1 MVYKLI
7 TGLDLGSSHL
17 RLAVGQVQD
26 NGEIQIIAT
35 VESLAEGINKGLI
48 NNLEEAVS
56 SLSQA
61 LEKTERIVGR
71 TIDHVCVGISGV
83 HIISQNSR
91 GVVAVANAR
100 GEIKE
105 EDIGRVLEAAQT
117 VALPP
122 NYEIL
127 HVVPLNFIID
137 SQSGIKDPLGM
148 TGIRLEVEAQ
158 VIQGI
163 SNQIKNI
170 TKCLYR
176 TGLNVDDLVFSIL
189 ATSEA
194 VLDRRQKELGV
205 AVLNL
210 GATTTSLAVFEEG
223 DLLLTKVLPIG
234 SRHITNDLAIG
245 LRVSI
250 DLAETIKIIYGSA
263 LPEKNGKQEK
273 INLKELD
280 ENLEEMVSKNDL
292 AEIIEARCEE
302 IFKLVDKELQSIK
315 RSGKLPAGIVLTG
328 GGAKLTGITEVAK
341 RIFRLPISLGYAKK
355 VDFAVEKSDD
365 LSFTTAIGLVIWAK
379 QLSDLAPKSK
389 FSPKKIINRLFKKF
403 F

>member
-1 MVYKLI
+1 MSYKLI

-26 NGEIQIIAT
+26 DGEIQIIA
-35 VESLAEGINKGLI
+35 VMESLAEGINKGLI

-71 TIDHVCVGISGV
+71 TIDHVCVGISGT

-91 GVVAVANAR
+91 GVVAVANAK

-105 EDIGRVLEAAQT
+105 EDVSRVLEAAQT

-127 HVVPLNFIID
+127 HVIPLSFTVD
-137 SQSGIKDPLGM
+137 SQAGIKDPLGM
-148 TGIRLEVEAQ
+148 TGVRLEVEAQ

-176 TGLNVDDLVFSIL
+176 TGLNIDDLVFSIL

-223 DLLLTKVLPIG
+223 DILLAKVLPIG
-234 SRHITNDLAIG
+234 SRHITNDIAIG
-245 LRVSI
+245 LRIFV
-250 DLAETIKIIYGSA
+250 DLAEVVKIVYGSA
-263 LPEKNGKQEK
+263 LTDKISKEEK

-280 ENLEEMVSKNDL
+280 ENLEEIVSKKSL

-302 IFKLVDKELQSIK
+302 IFKLVDKELQSIR

-341 RIFRLPISLGYAKK
+341 RIFRLPVSLGYTKK
-355 VDFAVEKSDD
+355 VNLAVEKADD
-365 LSFTTAIGLVIWAK
+365 LSFTTANGLVIWAK
-379 QLSDLAPKSK
+379 QLSSLTAESK